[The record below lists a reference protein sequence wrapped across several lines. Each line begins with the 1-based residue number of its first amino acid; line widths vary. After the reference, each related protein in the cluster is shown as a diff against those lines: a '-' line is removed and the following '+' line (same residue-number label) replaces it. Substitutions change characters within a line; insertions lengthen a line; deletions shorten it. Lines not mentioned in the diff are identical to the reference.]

1 MSCNLN
7 KIYTEEKPY
16 NTQCRR
22 VEYNPCDNSQVTYY
36 FTARDNNNSRI
47 LQAMV
52 HGKNSYDK
60 KVLSGFGN

>member
-7 KIYTEEKPY
+7 RFYTEEKH
-16 NTQCRR
+16 NNNQCKP
-22 VEYNPCDNSQVTYY
+22 VEYYPCNNSQVTYY
-36 FTARDNNNSRI
+36 FTARDNTNSRI